1 MQRSSRTPSTE
12 ETFPILT
19 LLKCLLA
26 SFLFTGLLLLLLALL
41 LYKLGLTEKIVSIAI
56 IAIYVLATFLAGFLT
71 GKKLKTRKF
80 LWGLIEG
87 IAYFA
92 ILTLLSLILN
102 GSLGSGPNSILTT
115 FILCAAGGTL
125 GGMLS

>member
-1 MQRSSRTPSTE
+1 MQRTSRTSTTE
-12 ETFPILT
+12 ENFPILT

-26 SFLFTGLLLLLLALL
+26 SLLFTGLLLLLLALL

>member
-1 MQRSSRTPSTE
+1 MQRTSRTSTTE
-12 ETFPILT
+12 ETFPVLT

-26 SFLFTGLLLLLLALL
+26 SFLVTGLLLLLLALL
-41 LYKLGLTEKIVSIAI
+41 LYKIGLTEKIVSMAI

-80 LWGLIEG
+80 LWGFLEG
-87 IAYFA
+87 VAYFV

-102 GSLGSGPNSILTT
+102 GTLGSGTNSILTT
-115 FILCAAGGTL
+115 FVLCAAGGTL

>member
-1 MQRSSRTPSTE
+1 MQRPSRTLSTE

-26 SFLFTGLLLLLLALL
+26 SFLVTGLLLLLLAMF

-56 IAIYVLATFLAGFLT
+56 IAIYVLSTFFAGFLT

-92 ILTLLSLILN
+92 VLTLLSLILN

-115 FILCAAGGTL
+115 FILNAAGGTL